1 MLVYHGTSADN
12 LVSIF
17 QNGLVAKSEK
27 IWNPSL
33 DQVYVWSDRYIEN
46 NYDQEDV
53 VDKREI
59 LISQAMQSAACAA
72 AVAKDCRLVVII
84 CDVPKAKLQVDNS
97 CPNMQDASCVDGN
110 IPQSKIVE
118 ILISEDLGLIKG
130 YFIASMLRME
140 LFGREFSHMERL
152 VAKAFEDSEFYTE
165 LEELV
170 NWRTF
175 YKKEKK
181 VKR

>member
-12 LVSIF
+12 LVSIL

-33 DQVYVWSDRYIEN
+33 DQVYVWSDRYFRRN
-46 NYDQEDV
+46 HDAEDEPQ
-53 VDKREI
+53 KRDI
-59 LISQAMQSAACAA
+59 LISQAMQSATCAA
-72 AVAKDCRLVVII
+72 AVAKDCRLVVVI
-84 CDVPKAKLQVDNS
+84 CDVPENKLQVDNS

-110 IPQSKIVE
+110 IPRSRIVE
-118 ILISEDLGLIKG
+118 ILISEDLSLIKG

-140 LFGREFSHMERL
+140 LFGREFSRMERL
-152 VAKAFEDSEFYTE
+152 VAKAFEDSEFYPE